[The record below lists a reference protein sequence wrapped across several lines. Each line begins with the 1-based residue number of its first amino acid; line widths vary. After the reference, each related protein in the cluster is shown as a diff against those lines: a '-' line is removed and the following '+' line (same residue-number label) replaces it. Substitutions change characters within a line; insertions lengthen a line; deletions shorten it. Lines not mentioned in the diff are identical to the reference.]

1 MIEVNARR
9 FQFVRGSDIHRDGM
23 YLELLDV
30 DAQTTVAEV
39 FYADATKALTFS
51 AYERDLPLEAIE
63 ALIDRGKK
71 LLTPSTSS

>member
-9 FQFVRGSDIHRDGM
+9 FQLIRGSDIHRDGM

-39 FYADATKALTFS
+39 FYTDATGALTFS
-51 AYERDLPLEAIE
+51 GYERDIPLEVIE
-63 ALIDRGKK
+63 ALIERGKQ
-71 LLTPSTSS
+71 LLTPSTSA